1 MQHAVTRHMMG
12 LSTHV
17 LDIAAG
23 RPAEGVTV
31 RLEAFDGGGWRPM
44 GSGQTD
50 ADGRI
55 TDLLGDQPLE
65 RGEYRLTFEVAPYL
79 GPESFY
85 PEVAV
90 VFRVDDP
97 GEHHH
102 VPLLLG
108 PYGYTTYRGS

>member
-1 MQHAVTRHMMG
+1 MT
-12 LSTHV
+12 LSTHI

-23 RPAEGVTV
+23 HPAGGITV
-31 RLEAFDGGGWRPM
+31 RLEAFDGDGWRPI
-44 GSGQTD
+44 GSARTD
-50 ADGRI
+50 GDGRI
-55 TDLLGDQPLE
+55 TDLLGDQTLE
-65 RGEYRLTFEVAPYL
+65 RGEYRLTFEVGPYL
-79 GPESFY
+79 GPDSFY